1 MPKSGC
7 PVSARGAALAI
18 AGLTLAVPLTGWAQ
32 IEEILVTT
40 RKVAESIQDVPI
52 AVEAIG
58 SEEIQRRGIANVEQI
73 VKLSTSVQFDE
84 AFGPQD
90 TRISIRGLSNSK
102 GRSNVAFLI
111 DGVDVTTENFISPG
125 SGLLANQ
132 RLLTDVERIE
142 IVKGPQSALYG
153 RAAFAGAISYTTAE
167 PGPEFESQVRVEAG
181 NYGKR
186 QLDGFVSGPV
196 KGLEDLLGIRWTGAV
211 WNRDGFY
218 TNATTGMDMGGE
230 EGWGT
235 AVTALLTPGNELKI
249 KVRGEY
255 SDSKVG
261 QRASFRLGGGTLG
274 RTGAEGADGLTF
286 FPYPVDPDLI
296 QGTSLTATRLSDFG
310 EYCPQTFPDQGS
322 PFGGLCQVA
331 NYGSAEGLQPAVDV
345 DPVTGRDYQGTDAQL
360 FRATLNAAIDYD
372 YGRFSLIA
380 GYIDYNAFN
389 EQDQDF
395 QVNPVGSEWKSH
407 QQSRSDLSTEQF
419 STELRF
425 ASNFEGPVNFTL
437 GGLFWRE
444 DRRLEDLDFISSCLE
459 YGKNSREDPAAV
471 WPDEDA
477 FVPGLCDGSNGTID
491 NWQQRALDQF
501 PCVYEDGRPKA
512 DPNDPEKCVKA
523 PRTPSPWRS
532 TTEHWSAYFNVTWD
546 ISDTFQLIVEN
557 RYIDEVFDLLR
568 PNFSSC
574 TSLFFAFGTTPT
586 SVGAQ
591 ELPLTDPNFVDIVCE
606 SEKRMNP
613 NIPSGGN
620 APTGDWMLIE
630 GTEKSNFNTPKVTL
644 NWKPSDNSLYYFSWG
659 TGIKPGGINTVGAG
673 ASPTTIEEQRF
684 KPEVVE
690 AWEFGAKTDWAVAG
704 FLRLNGSLFLN
715 DYTDKQ
721 VNTQLV
727 DENGITKPVVINA
740 SGAEVWGLELEAVWQ
755 PDVVDG
761 LTLSAS
767 YTYLDTRYTDFID
780 NTRSLTRAAY
790 NGQCELV
797 GFDTAG
803 NQVPPLSVPTGQRF
817 CTLNLNGKEL
827 ERAPQNAF
835 IANAQYTAP
844 FMTTDFSWFVE
855 ANAAYQDLRYIDPD
869 NSAFL
874 DEFWL
879 VDARAGLVGEKF
891 EFLVYVDN
899 LLEDD
904 TIRTGGFGPDFGKQV
919 TELGFTTGLGQSYFY
934 GVLPPPRQVGAR
946 LTLRF

>member
-1 MPKSGC
+1 MAHSEPMIC
-7 PVSARGAALAI
+7 RWGAALAI
-18 AGLTLAVPLTGWAQ
+18 AGLAMPLTGWAQ
-32 IEEILVTT
+32 IEEIVVTT

-52 AVEAIG
+52 AVDAIG
-58 SEEIQRRGIANVEQI
+58 AEEIQRRGIANVEQI

-90 TRISIRGLSNSK
+90 TRISVRGLSNSK

-186 QLDGFVSGPV
+186 QIDGFVSGPV

-211 WNRDGFY
+211 WNRDGFF
-218 TNATTGMDMGGE
+218 TNATTGMDMGDE

-235 AVTALLTPGNELKI
+235 AVTALLTPGNDLRI

-286 FPYPVDPDLI
+286 FPYPIDPRLI
-296 QGTSLTATRLSDFG
+296 QGTNLSATRLSDFG
-310 EYCPQTFPDQGS
+310 EYCPETYPDQGS
-322 PFGGLCQVA
+322 PFGGLCQVT
-331 NYGSAEGLQPAVDV
+331 NYGSAKGLQPAVDV

-360 FRATLNAAIDYD
+360 FRATLNAALDYD
-372 YGRFSLIA
+372 YGTFSLIS
-380 GYIDYNAFN
+380 GYIDYNAYN

-395 QVNPVGSEWKSH
+395 QVSPVGSAWKSH
-407 QQSRSDLSTEQF
+407 QQSRSDLATEQF

-425 ASNFEGPVNFTL
+425 ASNFQGPINFTL

-444 DRRLEDLDFISSCLE
+444 DRFLEDLDFIVSCLE
-459 YGKNSREDPAAV
+459 YGKAGPGNVFPDPDV
-471 WPDEDA
+471 
-477 FVPGLCDGSNGTID
+477 FVPGICDGTNGTID
-491 NWQQRALDQF
+491 NWQQRALDLF
-501 PCVYEDGRPKA
+501 PCRYDAQGMPIP
-512 DPNDPEKCVKA
+512 DPAGVDNCQKA
-523 PRTPSPWRS
+523 PRTPAPWGAV
-532 TTEHWSAYFNVTWD
+532 TEHWSAYFNVIWD

-568 PNFSSC
+568 PNFASC
-574 TSLFFAFGTTPT
+574 TNLFFAFGTGTAVRVNGDPEGPVT
-586 SVGAQ
+586 TGA
-591 ELPLTDPNFVDIVCE
+591 DDIVCD
-606 SEKRMNP
+606 SERRMNP
-613 NIPSGGN
+613 NIPADTN
-620 APTGDWMLIE
+620 AQTGDWMLIE
-630 GTEKSNFNTPKVTL
+630 GTERSNFNTPKVTL
-644 NWKPSDNSLYYFSWG
+644 NWKPTDNALYYFSWG
-659 TGIKPGGINTVGAG
+659 EGVKPGGIGTIGAG

-704 FLRLNGSLFLN
+704 FLRVNGSLFLN
-715 DYTDKQ
+715 DYADKQ

-727 DENGITKPVVINA
+727 DANGIVKPIVTNA
-740 SGAEVWGLELEAVWQ
+740 SNAEIWGLELEAVWQ
-755 PDVVDG
+755 PQWVDG
-761 LTLSAS
+761 LTLSAA
-767 YTYLDTRYTDFID
+767 YTYLDSQYTDFID
-780 NTRSLTRAAY
+780 DTRSLTRAAY

-797 GFDTAG
+797 GFDVG
-803 NQVPPLSVPTGQRF
+803 DNQVPPLSVPPAQRF
-817 CTLNLNGKEL
+817 CRIDLSGKQL

-835 IANAQYTAP
+835 IGNVQYTAP
-844 FMTTDFSWFVE
+844 FMETNFSWFVE
-855 ANAAYQDLRYIDPD
+855 ANAAYQDRRFIDPD
-869 NSAFL
+869 NASYL

-879 VDARAGLVGEKF
+879 VDARAGFTGASF
-891 EFLVYVDN
+891 EVLVYVDN
-899 LLEDD
+899 LLDDD
-904 TIRTGGFGPDFGKQV
+904 TIRTGGFTPDFGKQV
-919 TELGFTTGLGQSYFY
+919 TELGFTAGLGQSAFY

-946 LTLRF
+946 ITMRF